1 MKKTEYFAL
10 TGETVELDMTK
21 DEVAEVAQ
29 LKKEYDANEKAKKV
43 EAETKAA
50 QKQAIADRLGITADE
65 LKLLL
70 G

>member
-10 TGETVELDMTK
+10 TGETVEVEMTK
-21 DEVAEVAQ
+21 DEIAEVAQ
-29 LKKEYDANEKAKKV
+29 LKKEYDANIKAQKAD
-43 EAETKAA
+43 AELKAA

-65 LKLLL
+65 LKTIL

>member
-29 LKKEYDANEKAKKV
+29 LKKEYDANEKAKQV